1 MGRPR
6 KIQVIRSDDFS
17 NPSELTVSELRAL
30 SISSANDIPNF
41 LSCVPTVTQ
50 GSPWTDSSALPSGAD
65 LRYALPGLDFVL
77 CNFAETKQNLATY
90 SQRCEVLLSK
100 GHSALKSTLPPIL
113 WPTAVSPAT
122 ASSQGWLCYFC
133 SFFNFLCRRFVLKFR
148 LFSLMHLI
156 IKKILF
162 LRFMSLSGFRFFSL
176 PVPYWILLFLFNN
189 FVCL

>member
-77 CNFAETKQNLATY
+77 CNFAGDQAELSDLFSAMWSSTLKVT
-90 SQRCEVLLSK
+90 LLSSLPYLQYF
-100 GHSALKSTLPPIL
+100 GLQRFLLLLLPLK
-113 WPTAVSPAT
+113 VGYAT
-122 ASSQGWLCYFC
+122 
-133 SFFNFLCRRFVLKFR
+133 FVLF
-148 LFSLMHLI
+148 LI
-156 IKKILF
+156 SFVEGLF
-162 LRFMSLSGFRFFSL
+162 LSLGF
-176 PVPYWILLFLFNN
+176 FL
-189 FVCL
+189 

>member
-17 NPSELTVSELRAL
+17 NPSDLNLSELRAL

-77 CNFAETKQNLATY
+77 CNFAEDQA
-90 SQRCEVLLSK
+90 ELSD
-100 GHSALKSTLPPIL
+100 
-113 WPTAVSPAT
+113 
-122 ASSQGWLCYFC
+122 
-133 SFFNFLCRRFVLKFR
+133 
-148 LFSLMHLI
+148 LFSAM
-156 IKKILF
+156 
-162 LRFMSLSGFRFFSL
+162 
-176 PVPYWILLFLFNN
+176 
-189 FVCL
+189 

>member
-1 MGRPR
+1 MNSLTLLNWPFPSSVLLVSAPLMIFLTSSPAFRPSH
-6 KIQVIRSDDFS
+6 KDLPGPIPLLYLLEQTCAM
-17 NPSELTVSELRAL
+17 PCLA
-30 SISSANDIPNF
+30 SILSSA
-41 LSCVPTVTQ
+41 T
-50 GSPWTDSSALPSGAD
+50 LP
-65 LRYALPGLDFVL
+65 
-77 CNFAETKQNLATY
+77 ETKQNLATY

-156 IKKILF
+156 IKKNLF